1 MTFQQFHMPGGY
13 QFDSPQQSGPAL
25 SAGIFR
31 APASPSASSSSVF
44 NLAKSSGSLCSDAPN
59 AHNGGGAKRKRNLN
73 LAARQPRA
81 PTPLQEWGS
90 LSIDTS
96 SDRAGPTG
104 FFDYASP
111 KVGTSDAEAKGHVYT
126 LAGQIETPGA
136 DSNGCDHNC
145 LEDSVYSDVDYRRG
159 MGSKRTR
166 GDLEDPL
173 SNTLNAHSALSRSH
187 NMGATDF
194 TFSLP
199 PNGGSGWGAFAFGA
213 LGGVVGRVWQFCK
226 AGAFRGFS
234 AGGGSRY
241 PVDDHHG
248 HGFVRQSPVP
258 SPTYDREEAEDMD
271 SLRQNSG
278 TPDSLPRHAVKR
290 RQTEKGPED
299 LKNWIVVS
307 DRSPTPTNLA
317 SRRQTTY
324 EEKRQP
330 SKPASRATSR
340 ASSRLSHSHRPSVP
354 ASRRSMHGSVCSS
367 ATTLSMNGRPS
378 SRLSQAGRESAS
390 FAAPR
395 SPMSTTSFIPV
406 LNASPSRIPVP
417 TSRLG
422 INPFAVPPAADATT
436 TEQSPITPAT
446 PSRSSNGF
454 ATVGASALNF
464 SASGS
469 AHGNGHRRGR
479 PSSTSPRRK
488 TSVSAVPHI
497 STVFGAGA
505 MDDSTV
511 AAADSPRLDP
521 EARKIAA
528 RRAAEERE
536 ADARME
542 ALNAQLRQMIRQG
555 REALGTRVTVED
567 DEMETTAP
575 SAWVDAED

>member
-1 MTFQQFHMPGGY
+1 MTFRQFHMPGGY

-31 APASPSASSSSVF
+31 TPASPSASSSSVF

-59 AHNGGGAKRKRNLN
+59 AHNGAGAKRKRNIN
-73 LAARQPRA
+73 LAARQARA

-111 KVGTSDAEAKGHVYT
+111 KVGTSDAEAKGHIYT

-136 DSNGCDHNC
+136 DNNGGDHNC

-173 SNTLNAHSALSRSH
+173 SHNSNAHSSLSRSH

-241 PVDDHHG
+241 SVDDHHG
-248 HGFVRQSPVP
+248 HGFVRQSPVS
-258 SPTYDREEAEDMD
+258 SPTYDKEEAEDLD
-271 SLRQNSG
+271 SLRQDAG

-290 RQTEKGPED
+290 RQTEKGPDD
-299 LKNWIVVS
+299 LNNWIVVS

-317 SRRQTTY
+317 SRRQTMY
-324 EEKRQP
+324 EEKRQL

-340 ASSRLSHSHRPSVP
+340 ASSRLSHGHRSSVT

-378 SRLSQAGRESAS
+378 SRISQAGREPAS
-390 FAAPR
+390 FATPR

-422 INPFAVPPAADATT
+422 ANPFAAPPAVDSTI
-436 TEQSPITPAT
+436 TEQSPTTPAT
-446 PSRSSNGF
+446 PSRTSNGF
-454 ATVGASALNF
+454 ATVGASATNF
-464 SASGS
+464 PASGS
-469 AHGNGHRRGR
+469 VHGNGYRRGR

-488 TSVSAVPHI
+488 TSVTTVPHI

-505 MDDSTV
+505 VDDSTV

-528 RRAAEERE
+528 KRAAEERE

-567 DEMETTAP
+567 DEMETTAS
-575 SAWVDAED
+575 SAWIDAED